1 MQLFYISSYFI
12 NLMFYHG
19 KEEIHSEI
27 KSWLFIN
34 WSGTVQQIL

>member
-1 MQLFYISSYFI
+1 MYR
-12 NLMFYHG
+12 G

-27 KSWLFIN
+27 ELITVSIN